1 MLTPHFLGEKVTIS
15 LKTKQNK
22 QKILL
27 REITHDCGLL
37 APSTL
42 PLSNPALAGVG
53 KNRRRTWMNTHICF
67 WKRGT
72 EAAQK
77 EVKEIIAGLNYNA
90 FYLWAE
96 GQRTA
101 GKICRP
107 ILLEFRGGPPF
118 LSGDSCKPAAHG
130 ITIRHGVLSRNADMD
145 RSSSVGFACT
155 PAWCSDSQSLIPDDK
170 NWIKTSN
177 KWRPFQRLICLP
189 TKCSLFVIWNG
200 GDLHS
205 ATSRLEGCWL

>member
-1 MLTPHFLGEKVTIS
+1 
-15 LKTKQNK
+15 
-22 QKILL
+22 
-27 REITHDCGLL
+27 
-37 APSTL
+37 
-42 PLSNPALAGVG
+42 
-53 KNRRRTWMNTHICF
+53 MNTHICF

-96 GQRTA
+96 GQHTA

-130 ITIRHGVLSRNADMD
+130 ITIRHGVLSRNAD
-145 RSSSVGFACT
+145 RTEAALSAS
-155 PAWCSDSQSLIPDDK
+155 PAPPPGALTV
-170 NWIKTSN
+170 N
-177 KWRPFQRLICLP
+177 L
-189 TKCSLFVIWNG
+189 
-200 GDLHS
+200 
-205 ATSRLEGCWL
+205 